1 MVKRKVNCKDC
12 AKRKARTEEEK
23 KYFTSRLNVIEGQI
37 RGIKQMIEEERYC
50 DEILVQLS
58 AVNNS
63 LKSVGTKLLKN
74 HLETCV
80 VNDIKND
87 NLDILDDV
95 MDLFSR
101 LYK

>member
-1 MVKRKVNCKDC
+1 MKVNCKDC

>member
-1 MVKRKVNCKDC
+1 MKVNCKNC
-12 AKRKARTEEEK
+12 PKRKARTEEEK

>member
-1 MVKRKVNCKDC
+1 MKVNCKDC

-87 NLDILDDV
+87 NLDILYDV

>member
-1 MVKRKVNCKDC
+1 
-12 AKRKARTEEEK
+12 
-23 KYFTSRLNVIEGQI
+23 
-37 RGIKQMIEEERYC
+37 MIEEERYC

>member
-1 MVKRKVNCKDC
+1 MKVNCKDC

-37 RGIKQMIEEERYC
+37 RGIKQLIEEERYC